1 MRAIHK
7 IAVLSAALLAFGTIG
22 VGTALADP
30 YPPLSSPPAL
40 NTIEGVGSDTITPL
54 FSGNETYVNG
64 VAQGG
69 QTSGDITQDYNA
81 STPTPANLL
90 YSWDAVNP
98 STGAT
103 GDAIITKASSSTDD
117 SCSITGGR
125 PDGSSAGI
133 TALNDDQ
140 TDSSTFDGQ
149 TVYCIDYARDS
160 RAPNTSTYDDTFVTL
175 ALDSIDW
182 SYPVVSGETNPQ
194 PTSLTLGDLTDIY
207 NCTDTNW
214 DDFTGGANAPIV
226 PVLPQSG
233 SGTRST
239 FLLALGS
246 DGTPLTPGS
255 CVINGTDPFSTASP
269 VPVIEENTGLSTGN
283 EDVFDHSG
291 TFDWPLDQT
300 TTTADSADTVYP
312 YSIGDYIAQGSQVT
326 GSGSGVGGAT
336 VGGHSTA
343 IWGQGDSSFEMTLGQ
358 TVNGSTAEE
367 PTTTNSDGQPII
379 NYSNWVEPLNRTLY
393 DVVRNGYDSVTGTE
407 PTTSADA
414 DFPTTP
420 SYEAT
425 GLQAIFGSNGWIC
438 TSTTGQSD
446 IVSYGFTLAG
456 NNCGDLTAG
465 D

>member
-7 IAVLSAALLAFGTIG
+7 IAVLSAAVVAFGTIG
-22 VGTALADP
+22 AGTALADP

-69 QTSGDITQDYNA
+69 QTSGDITQDYDATNP
-81 STPTPANLL
+81 SNLL

-98 STGAT
+98 STGAS
-103 GDAIITKASSSTDD
+103 GDTITTKASGSGDT
-117 SCSITGGR
+117 SCSFSR

-133 TALNDDQ
+133 SQLNDNQ
-140 TDSSTFDGQ
+140 TDSSTFGGQ
-149 TVYCIDYARDS
+149 TVYCVDYARAS
-160 RAPNTSTYDDTFVTL
+160 RAPNSSTFDDTFVTL

-214 DDFTGGANAPIV
+214 SDFGGPNDPIV

-233 SGTRST
+233 SGTRAT

-255 CVINGTDPFSTASP
+255 CVVNGTDPFSTASP
-269 VPVIEENTGLSTGN
+269 APVIEENTGLSTGN

-291 TFDWPLDQT
+291 TFDWPLGQT
-300 TTTADSADTVYP
+300 TTTADSADVIYP
-312 YSIGDYIAQGSQVT
+312 YSIGDYIAQGSPVTGT
-326 GSGSGVGGAT
+326 GSGAGGAT
-336 VGGHSTA
+336 VGGHATA
-343 IWGQGDSSFEMTLGQ
+343 IWGQGDSAFEMTLGE
-358 TVNGSTAEE
+358 TVNGSTAEA
-367 PTTTNSDGQPII
+367 PTSTNADGQPVI
-379 NYSNWVEPLNRTLY
+379 NYNHWVQQLNRNLY
-393 DVVRNGYDSVTGTE
+393 AVVRNGYDSVTGSE
-407 PTTSADA
+407 PTSSADA

-425 GLQAIFGSNGWIC
+425 ALPAIFGSDGWIC
-438 TSTTGQSD
+438 TSTAGQSD
-446 IVSYGFTLAG
+446 IVSYGFTQAG
-456 NNCGDLTAG
+456 NNCGALTAG